1 MAFPFSLSR
10 NSITPVVLLSI
21 VLLLCCCTS
30 QKSGIKAIQSEK
42 LEALSAGYGTG
53 FKNSSVAFHD
63 YITSHYQ
70 LPQRL
75 LKEHGHIGVV
85 FTVTPEG
92 NLIDI
97 AIVKGLEQAGEKKEL
112 VQLIQSAPQWAPAI
126 QNKNPVPVPMYYRIN
141 Y

>member
-10 NSITPVVLLSI
+10 NSIIPAVLLS
-21 VLLLCCCTS
+21 VALLFCCCTA
-30 QKSGIKAIQSEK
+30 QKAGIKAIQSEK

-53 FKNSSVAFHD
+53 FKDSSVAFHD

-70 LPQRL
+70 FPQRL

-85 FTVTPEG
+85 FTVTPKG

-112 VQLIQSAPQWAPAI
+112 VQLIQSAPQWTPAM
-126 QNKNPVPVPMYYRIN
+126 QNGNPVPVPMYYRIN

>member
-1 MAFPFSLSR
+1 MAFLFSLSR
-10 NSITPVVLLSI
+10 NSITPAVLLNI
-21 VLLLCCCTS
+21 ALLLCCCTS

-53 FKNSSVAFHD
+53 FKDSSVAFHD
-63 YITSHYQ
+63 HITSHYQ

-97 AIVKGLEQAGEKKEL
+97 AIVKGLEQAGEKREL
-112 VQLIQSAPQWAPAI
+112 VQLIQSAPKWTAAI
-126 QNKNPVPVPMYYRIN
+126 ENENPVPVPMYYRIH